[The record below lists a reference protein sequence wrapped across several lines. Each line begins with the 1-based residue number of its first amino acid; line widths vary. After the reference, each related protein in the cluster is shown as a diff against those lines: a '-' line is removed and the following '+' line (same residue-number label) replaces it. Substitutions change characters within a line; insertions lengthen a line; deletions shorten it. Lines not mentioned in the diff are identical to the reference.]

1 MSNSPQENLTSP
13 SDADSDLDLPE
24 GGSTAERLV
33 EDVLRDA
40 RSLLGEPV
48 AAATHPEQ
56 DLEAVSDAAVD
67 EVIDRV
73 TVDAE
78 GRLGDL
84 GRLSEALAAEVDPS
98 ANESGS
104 DAGMQADGIKRGP
117 AARDLGSEGPQV
129 DLFGMP
135 SQVEAAPSS
144 PVAPS
149 AEKKDT
155 GEASVTTEPDA
166 TNVEAVSSAAALEAL
181 MESRIAEE
189 SEDGRSTSAM
199 LEAPASSVDTSE
211 IAMAE
216 AAERSAVAS
225 LDAMGGNAPLRS
237 TAGEVDAVSSGDPLT
252 RVEMD
257 LPRSEASPTDS
268 ASSTSVGPAT
278 SGFEAID
285 EEEVSAP
292 DSTSVG
298 RSDSP
303 GATPE
308 VERGP
313 ASIDSP
319 SEKDS
324 MLPIESSPVP
334 SSGQTPSGIARIAAL
349 PFRLLPS
356 SMHGLVSVAAISLV
370 FWIPVAWTYAFLG
383 PEAFERLLPSATTPT
398 DQLDPIESDSIG
410 GGPADSDPADS
421 SPIS

>member
-13 SDADSDLDLPE
+13 SDADSDLNLAE
-24 GGSTAERLV
+24 GGSTPDRLV

-40 RSLLGEPV
+40 RSLLGEPSV
-48 AAATHPEQ
+48 AATRSEQ
-56 DLEAVSDAAVD
+56 DLGAVSDAEVN
-67 EVIDRV
+67 EVIDRDS
-73 TVDAE
+73 VDAE

-84 GRLSEALAAEVDPS
+84 ERLSEALAAELDPS
-98 ANESGS
+98 ANESDS
-104 DAGMQADGIKRGP
+104 DAGMQVDGIKRGP

-129 DLFGMP
+129 DLFGMR

-149 AEKKDT
+149 AEEKDT
-155 GEASVTTEPDA
+155 GEAPVMTEPDA
-166 TNVEAVSSAAALEAL
+166 TNVEAASPAAALEAL

-189 SEDGRSTSAM
+189 SEDGRSTSVM
-199 LEAPASSVDTSE
+199 LEAPASSVDTSD

-225 LDAMGGNAPLRS
+225 LDAMGGNPPLRS
-237 TAGEVDAVSSGDPLT
+237 TAGEVDAVPSGDPLA

-257 LPRSEASPTDS
+257 IPRSETSPTDS
-268 ASSTSVGPAT
+268 ASPTSVGPAT

-292 DSTSVG
+292 VPTSGG
-298 RSDSP
+298 RSNSP

-313 ASIDSP
+313 ASIESP
-319 SEKDS
+319 SPRDS
-324 MLPIESSPVP
+324 TLPVESSPAP

-410 GGPADSDPADS
+410 AAAESDPAS
-421 SPIS
+421 SPPIS

>member
-13 SDADSDLDLPE
+13 SDADSDLNLAE
-24 GGSTAERLV
+24 GGSTPDRLV

-40 RSLLGEPV
+40 RSLLGEPPV
-48 AAATHPEQ
+48 AATRSEQ
-56 DLEAVSDAAVD
+56 DLGAVSDAEVN
-67 EVIDRV
+67 EVIDRDSL
-73 TVDAE
+73 DAE

-84 GRLSEALAAEVDPS
+84 ERLSEALAAEVDPS

-104 DAGMQADGIKRGP
+104 NAGMQVDGIKRGP

-129 DLFGMP
+129 DLFGMR

-149 AEKKDT
+149 AEEKDT
-155 GEASVTTEPDA
+155 GEAPVMTEPDA
-166 TNVEAVSSAAALEAL
+166 TNVEAASPAAALEAL

-189 SEDGRSTSAM
+189 SEDGRSTSVM
-199 LEAPASSVDTSE
+199 LEAPASSVDTSA

-216 AAERSAVAS
+216 AAERSAMAS
-225 LDAMGGNAPLRS
+225 LDAMGGNPPLRS
-237 TAGEVDAVSSGDPLT
+237 TAGEVDAVPSGDPLA

-257 LPRSEASPTDS
+257 IPRSETSPTDS
-268 ASSTSVGPAT
+268 ASPTSVGPAT

-292 DSTSVG
+292 VPTSGG
-298 RSDSP
+298 RSNSP

-319 SEKDS
+319 SPRDS
-324 MLPIESSPVP
+324 TLPVESSPAP

-410 GGPADSDPADS
+410 AAAESDPAS
-421 SPIS
+421 SPPIS